1 MSSRLCGGHSSSRSP
16 TPEELD
22 FLTSQK
28 ILTNL
33 LAPKLLV
40 SSTALLSTSS
50 TSSLSSS
57 SFRSSSIVPI
67 AVTTQVVA
75 GTVYQVKYK
84 WTIDIGNT
92 DNNNDNDI
100 DNKIDPKTMIR
111 YFHAKIYKPLPCN
124 PDKDVALMSF
134 QDDCTIEA
142 PFNF

>member
-1 MSSRLCGGHSSSRSP
+1 MPSRLCGGHSSSRVP

-22 FLTSQK
+22 FLTSTE
-28 ILTNL
+28 ILTTL

-84 WTIDIGNT
+84 WTIDIGQST
-92 DNNNDNDI
+92 DNDNDN
-100 DNKIDPKTMIR
+100 DNAIDPKIMIR

-134 QDDCTIEA
+134 QDDCTVEA

>member
-1 MSSRLCGGHSSSRSP
+1 MPSRLCGGHSSSRSP
-16 TPEELD
+16 TSEELD
-22 FLTSQK
+22 FLTSTE
-28 ILTNL
+28 ILTTL

-84 WTIDIGNT
+84 WTIDIGQST
-92 DNNNDNDI
+92 DNDNDN
-100 DNKIDPKTMIR
+100 DNAIDPKIMIR

-134 QDDCTIEA
+134 QEDCTVEA

>member
-1 MSSRLCGGHSSSRSP
+1 MPSRLCGGHSSSRVP
-16 TPEELD
+16 TQEELD
-22 FLTSQK
+22 FLTSK
-28 ILTNL
+28 KLLTNL

-84 WTIDIGNT
+84 WTIDIGQST
-92 DNNNDNDI
+92 DNDNDN
-100 DNKIDPKTMIR
+100 DNAIDPKIMIR

-134 QDDCTIEA
+134 QDDCTVEA